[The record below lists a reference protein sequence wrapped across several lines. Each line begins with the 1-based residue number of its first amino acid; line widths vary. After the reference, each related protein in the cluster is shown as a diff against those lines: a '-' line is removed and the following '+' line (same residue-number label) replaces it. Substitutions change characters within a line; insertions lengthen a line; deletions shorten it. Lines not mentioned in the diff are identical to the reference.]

1 MTLYVYTIDRGFIDI
16 SHVLYYTTFSGGEPH
31 IVINDQT
38 GIVRN
43 ANIWL
48 DARPTNGNEFILMM
62 AVLDALR
69 AMRPAKLSLFIP
81 YFPGARQDRREPGG
95 CFTAKLYAD
104 LIRTA
109 NLDAIG
115 VVDPHSDVTAAL
127 TNCRIVPQWHFAK
140 LFHGNYDGIISPDA
154 GAAKK
159 AEKWGQILRIPV
171 FVARKSRDPKTG
183 LLSGFHCD
191 TEQMLPDGDYLIVD
205 DICDGGRTFMGLAD
219 FIKTRMPTV
228 TLGLFVTHGIFSKGF
243 EELDKRFAHI
253 WSTDSFKSST
263 IVCDIHSVGEYLI

>member
-1 MTLYVYTIDRGFIDI
+1 MKLYAYTIDRGFTDI
-16 SHVLYYTTFSGGEPH
+16 SHILYYQVFSGGEPH
-31 IVINDQT
+31 VVINDQT
-38 GIVRN
+38 SIIRN

-48 DARPTNGNEFILMM
+48 DARPTNGNEFISML

-95 CFTAKLYAD
+95 CFTLKLYAD

-127 TNCRIVPQWHFAK
+127 TGCRVVPQWVFTK
-140 LFHGNYDGIISPDA
+140 IFKGCYDGVISPDA
-154 GAAKK
+154 GASKK
-159 AEKWGQILRIPV
+159 AEKTGETLGVPV
-171 FVARKSRDPKTG
+171 FTARKSRNPATG

-191 TEQMLPDGDYLIVD
+191 TEDMIPDGEYLVVD
-205 DICDGGRTFMGLAD
+205 DICDGGRTFVGLAQH
-219 FIKTRMPTV
+219 IKEKLPNVKLHLYV
-228 TLGLFVTHGIFSKGF
+228 TFGIFSKGQD
-243 EELDKRFAHI
+243 ELLKYYDLIFNTSAFRTGNI
-253 WSTDSFKSST
+253 G
-263 IVCDIHSVGEYLI
+263 CDIHIAGEYIL